1 MDKLVCLDP
10 GHAYK
15 TPGKRSFDGSL
26 REYEFNRDVAKRTR
40 IYLEKSGIHVIY
52 SLDLD
57 NPVDKKLEDRC
68 ALANIANADLFVSI
82 HANAFGIDWNSANG
96 WEIYYYP
103 GATTGKRLAES
114 IRNASIPELGL
125 KDRGIKTSK
134 FTVLKNT
141 KMPAVLIEHGFY
153 TNKEECEKLKSDSF
167 REKCAIAN
175 AKGICNYLGVT
186 FKK

>member
-82 HANAFGIDWNSANG
+82 HANAFGISIPDRSLRAFHEYANEALKDYDFGENSYDVNF
-96 WEIYYYP
+96 
-103 GATTGKRLAES
+103 S
-114 IRNASIPELGL
+114 RNANAVDLSELIIELGEA
-125 KDRGIKTSK
+125 GI
-134 FTVLKNT
+134 
-141 KMPAVLIEHGFY
+141 
-153 TNKEECEKLKSDSF
+153 D
-167 REKCAIAN
+167 
-175 AKGICNYLGVT
+175 GIWG
-186 FKK
+186 